1 MPTLPSSRPA
11 LAVLARAAWW
21 GVIDR
26 RDTAAH
32 VFIHG
37 NEFSCC
43 SRVEASQASPAPTGR
58 RGCRPCAVSIG
69 LTDSVA
75 EAVST

>member
-1 MPTLPSSRPA
+1 MPTPPSSRPA

-26 RDTAAH
+26 RGTAAH

-37 NEFSCC
+37 NERSCC
-43 SRVEASQASPAPTGR
+43 AKVEASQASPAPDGR
-58 RGCRPCAVSIG
+58 RGCRMCARSIG
-69 LTDSVA
+69 LTETVA